1 MSVRIPLF
9 SCSEQSPKI
18 LRKLLNDDDEISK
31 YYRENIRQINMV
43 FSFTS
48 LGNKIDR
55 SAPAGHGSNMVV
67 LQGENYH
74 LMGSLKPLTGGDPKF
89 GQLYIVDTENEIQN
103 RASIIGK
110 YKAKRE
116 KAKKERLRQ
125 QVIER
130 IVKMLDEENPYV
142 HQFRSA
148 RERFNTNL
156 EETLHMRIV
165 SNREKDGRT
174 YDTPTA
180 SEVAALIPGD
190 FSLDMDKRD
199 IVLEEKQTG
208 WLKRISEIHPS
219 NLALQYPLIFT
230 YGEDGFRLGIKKRT
244 TAATSSHKRQTISM
258 RQWYAFRLH
267 ERENEC
273 HTLIHSKRLFQQ
285 FLVDSYTT
293 IESNRL
299 RYLRMNQKCLKSD
312 SFDSIKQAE
321 HDGKIDMH
329 DQGSHFL
336 LPASFTGGPRY
347 MKNMYLDA
355 MAICKHFGF
364 PDLFITFTCNP
375 KWPEI
380 TRYLEPR
387 KLTADDRPEIVCR
400 LFKCKL
406 DSLMADLTD
415 KELLGKTVA
424 SMYTIEFQ
432 KRGLPHA
439 HILLFM
445 APGSKFPT
453 TEDIDKI
460 ISAEIPDKEREPEL
474 FEVVKDMMIHG
485 PCGAVNMNSLC
496 MENGKCSKMY
506 PKNYAE
512 QTTVNKEGF
521 PVYRRREQSDHFI
534 EKHGFKCDNRYV
546 IPYNRELSLRYRA
559 HINVEWCN
567 QTGSIK
573 YLFKYI
579 NKVQDR
585 CTVAV
590 ESAETAKQKEV
601 SNQSV
606 STDSDST
613 EEKKK
618 RNQRLLQLQ
627 QLRGFSFTYR
637 ENRLSFSKMMTRNGK
652 TDYHFLIENT
662 MFLGWFELNKASAV
676 ARKLTLAEI
685 PTRFIWNKKDRKF
698 TDRKRGFCIG
708 RINYAPRKIEKTF
721 YLRVLLNIVRGP
733 TSFEDIKTFNNV
745 LYSDYKDA
753 CFARGLLEDD
763 QEYIDDIVRTSF
775 TGSASYMR
783 QCFVV
788 MLMSDSL
795 SKPEEVWENIWE
807 FLSEDI
813 EYRRRK
819 LLNRPGNRTLK

>member
-1 MSVRIPLF
+1 MKCKRQITSKFFWFLCLGYVDEGDPTHKCEHCGAIMWYGERIEKKRQTKKPKFSLCCGQGQVQLPLLK
-9 SCSEQSPKI
+9 QSPEI

-48 LGNKIDR
+48 LGGKIDR
-55 SAPAGHGSNMVV
+55 SAPAGHGPNMVV

-74 LMGSLKPLTGGDPKF
+74 LMGSLKPPTGGDPKF

-103 RASIIGK
+103 RASIIGYVKFKLLSSYQTYSMRLQNLCNNIYSDIAFNRK

-130 IVKMLDEENPYV
+130 IVKMLDEVNPYV

-148 RERFNTNL
+148 RERFNTNP

-273 HTLIHSKRLFQQ
+273 HTLLHSKRLFQK

-299 RYLRMNQKCLKSD
+299 RYLRMNQKCLRSD

-321 HDGKIDMH
+321 YDGKIDMH

-415 KELLGKTVA
+415 KELLGKTMA
-424 SMYTIEFQ
+424 CEFFFCINEIYISNIWV
-432 KRGLPHA
+432 LN
-439 HILLFM
+439 ILFLLFY
-445 APGSKFPT
+445 
-453 TEDIDKI
+453 
-460 ISAEIPDKEREPEL
+460 
-474 FEVVKDMMIHG
+474 
-485 PCGAVNMNSLC
+485 
-496 MENGKCSKMY
+496 CSHVY
-506 PKNYAE
+506 YRVPKTWSSSCAHS
-512 QTTVNKEGF
+512 
-521 PVYRRREQSDHFI
+521 PVY
-534 EKHGFKCDNRYV
+534 
-546 IPYNRELSLRYRA
+546 
-559 HINVEWCN
+559 
-567 QTGSIK
+567 GSW
-573 YLFKYI
+573 L
-579 NKVQDR
+579 
-585 CTVAV
+585 
-590 ESAETAKQKEV
+590 
-601 SNQSV
+601 
-606 STDSDST
+606 
-613 EEKKK
+613 
-618 RNQRLLQLQ
+618 
-627 QLRGFSFTYR
+627 
-637 ENRLSFSKMMTRNGK
+637 
-652 TDYHFLIENT
+652 
-662 MFLGWFELNKASAV
+662 
-676 ARKLTLAEI
+676 
-685 PTRFIWNKKDRKF
+685 
-698 TDRKRGFCIG
+698 
-708 RINYAPRKIEKTF
+708 
-721 YLRVLLNIVRGP
+721 
-733 TSFEDIKTFNNV
+733 
-745 LYSDYKDA
+745 
-753 CFARGLLEDD
+753 
-763 QEYIDDIVRTSF
+763 
-775 TGSASYMR
+775 
-783 QCFVV
+783 
-788 MLMSDSL
+788 
-795 SKPEEVWENIWE
+795 
-807 FLSEDI
+807 
-813 EYRRRK
+813 
-819 LLNRPGNRTLK
+819 

>member
-1 MSVRIPLF
+1 MTDDNSDENQIYPTDSSVQKRKRNTAFLTDSEVSNTPQVRGNKSGLLPLKSVFSRVLADVTNTRQRSPTTPQSVVLNDPLSGLNSTTESSAFSTLEKTDNVNGMEFGAINLDLFEDQGSQIYDISSEEEDTNTDNNSESETECAPQQDQNVTTVPDDQRERIKTMASVFQTMFQDKPAKKGWSVSKRTVSKSKKKAAPPKLNMGYVDEGDPTHKCEHCGAIMWYGERIEKKRQTKKPKFSLCCGQGQVQLPLLK
-9 SCSEQSPKI
+9 QSPEI
-18 LRKLLNDDDEISK
+18 LRKLLNDDDEISR

-48 LGNKIDR
+48 LGGKIDR
-55 SAPAGHGSNMVV
+55 SAPAGHGPKMVV

-74 LMGSLKPLTGGDPKF
+74 LMGSLKPPTGGDPKF

-116 KAKKERLRQ
+116 KAKKEKLRQ

-130 IVKMLDEENPYV
+130 IVKMLDEVNPYV

-148 RERFNTNL
+148 RERFNTNPD
-156 EETLHMRIV
+156 ETLHMRIV

-208 WLKRISEIHPS
+208 FLKRISEIHPS
-219 NLALQYPLIFT
+219 YLALQYPLIFT

-273 HTLIHSKRLFQQ
+273 HTLLHSKRLFQQ

-293 IESNRL
+293 IESKRL
-299 RYLRMNQKCLKSD
+299 RYLRMNQKCLRSD

-321 HDGKIDMH
+321 NDGKIDMH
-329 DQGSHFL
+329 DQGSRFL

-415 KELLGKTVA
+415 KELLGKTMA
-424 SMYTIEFQ
+424 GE
-432 KRGLPHA
+432 
-439 HILLFM
+439 LLF
-445 APGSKFPT
+445 FLYQQ
-453 TEDIDKI
+453 DI
-460 ISAEIPDKEREPEL
+460 
-474 FEVVKDMMIHG
+474 
-485 PCGAVNMNSLC
+485 
-496 MENGKCSKMY
+496 
-506 PKNYAE
+506 
-512 QTTVNKEGF
+512 
-521 PVYRRREQSDHFI
+521 
-534 EKHGFKCDNRYV
+534 
-546 IPYNRELSLRYRA
+546 
-559 HINVEWCN
+559 
-567 QTGSIK
+567 
-573 YLFKYI
+573 
-579 NKVQDR
+579 
-585 CTVAV
+585 
-590 ESAETAKQKEV
+590 
-601 SNQSV
+601 
-606 STDSDST
+606 
-613 EEKKK
+613 
-618 RNQRLLQLQ
+618 
-627 QLRGFSFTYR
+627 
-637 ENRLSFSKMMTRNGK
+637 
-652 TDYHFLIENT
+652 
-662 MFLGWFELNKASAV
+662 
-676 ARKLTLAEI
+676 
-685 PTRFIWNKKDRKF
+685 
-698 TDRKRGFCIG
+698 
-708 RINYAPRKIEKTF
+708 
-721 YLRVLLNIVRGP
+721 
-733 TSFEDIKTFNNV
+733 
-745 LYSDYKDA
+745 YK
-753 CFARGLLEDD
+753 
-763 QEYIDDIVRTSF
+763 
-775 TGSASYMR
+775 
-783 QCFVV
+783 
-788 MLMSDSL
+788 
-795 SKPEEVWENIWE
+795 
-807 FLSEDI
+807 
-813 EYRRRK
+813 
-819 LLNRPGNRTLK
+819 